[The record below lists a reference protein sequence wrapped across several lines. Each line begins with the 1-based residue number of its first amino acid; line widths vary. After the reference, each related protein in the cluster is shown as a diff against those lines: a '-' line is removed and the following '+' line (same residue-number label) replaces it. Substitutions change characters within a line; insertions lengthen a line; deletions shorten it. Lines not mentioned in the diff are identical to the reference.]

1 MSDDRWRARIRWV
14 VVHPDQ
20 PKVLLVRRDGGLAL
34 PEAERPG
41 RVWIGDPGEVL
52 PSLREL
58 LGGDGVLLRCL
69 EEGEDPS
76 TRVQRVTMLAAAR
89 PPAAAPQGTVWLDP
103 NGLAAATGRPGGPEH
118 PGAAGDPG
126 DPGVALAARVAADLE
141 AGRPPTGLQ
150 PWAARGW
157 QAQVEDWLA
166 AEMERLGRPVTGPV
180 EQVRVWELSCLLRAP
195 TTAGDVWFKT
205 SIASPLFV
213 NEGVVM
219 GTLATLFPDH
229 VPAPLAVDRERG
241 WMVLAGFGTR
251 AGGDASLELVEAVA
265 RTFSRMQVEAA
276 GHVDLLLDAGCHDR
290 RLDRLAARAEAWLP
304 EVGADGRLPALD
316 AATWLTEAE
325 AAAVAA
331 SVPRIR
337 AACEE
342 LAALAVPPSLVH
354 GDLHLANVAGGPRD
368 PLIFDWTDACVAHPF
383 LDLATIRRGTGEV
396 DEAEAELRARL
407 RAAYLPAWSS
417 FEAPQRLARAW
428 ELAVPL
434 GALHQAI
441 SYRSL
446 MASLQPP
453 IDLHMAQSTAWW
465 LRQVLANLP

>member
-1 MSDDRWRARIRWV
+1 MSDDGWRARIRWV

-20 PKVLLVRRDGGLAL
+20 PRVLLARRDGALVL

-41 RVWIGDPGEVL
+41 QVWLGDPGEIVA
-52 PSLREL
+52 PLREL
-58 LGGDGVLLRCL
+58 LGGDAVLLRCL
-69 EEGEDPS
+69 EEDEDPAA
-76 TRVQRVTMLAAAR
+76 RVQRLTVLAAAR
-89 PPAAAPQGTVWLDP
+89 APAAAPQGTAWVGRAD
-103 NGLAAATGRPGGPEH
+103 LAGVGP
-118 PGAAGDPG
+118 DL
-126 DPGVALAARVAADLE
+126 ALAARVAADLE
-141 AGRPPTGLQ
+141 DGRPPAGLQ
-150 PWAARGW
+150 PWAGRGW
-157 QAQVEDWLA
+157 HAQAEDWLA
-166 AEMERLGRPVTGPV
+166 AEMERLGRPLTGPV
-180 EQVRVWELSCLLRAP
+180 EQVRVWELSCVLRAP

-205 SIASPLFV
+205 SIAAPLFA

-219 GTLATLFPDH
+219 RTLAGLFPDH
-229 VPAPLAVDRERG
+229 VPAPLAVEPDRG

-251 AGGDASLELVEAVA
+251 VGWDASLEAVEAVA
-265 RTFSRMQVEAA
+265 RTFAGMQVEAA
-276 GHVDLLLDAGCHDR
+276 GHVDLLLAAGCHDR

-304 EVGADGRLPALD
+304 EVGADGRLPAMD
-316 AATWLTEAE
+316 AATWLTGDE
-325 AAAVAA
+325 AAALAA
-331 SVPRIR
+331 ALPRLL

-342 LAALAVPPSLVH
+342 LAAMAVPPSLVH
-354 GDLHLANVAGGPRD
+354 GDLHLANVAEGPRG

-396 DEAEAELRARL
+396 DEAEEELRARL

-417 FEAPQRLARAW
+417 FEPPGRLARAW

-453 IDLHMAQSTAWW
+453 IDLHMSQSTAWW
-465 LRQVLANLP
+465 LRQVLAHLP

>member
-1 MSDDRWRARIRWV
+1 MRDDGWRSQIRWV

-20 PKVLLVRRDGGLAL
+20 PRVLLARRDGALAL
-34 PEAERPG
+34 PEAEQPG
-41 RVWIGDPGEVL
+41 QVWLGDPGELVA
-52 PSLREL
+52 PLREL
-58 LGGDGVLLRCL
+58 LGGDAILLRCL
-69 EEGEDPS
+69 EEDEDPS
-76 TRVQRVTMLAAAR
+76 ARVRRLTVLAAAR
-89 PPAAAPQGTVWLDP
+89 APAAPQGTAWVGRSD
-103 NGLAAATGRPGGPEH
+103 LAGTGP
-118 PGAAGDPG
+118 DL
-126 DPGVALAARVAADLE
+126 ALAARVAADLE
-141 AGRPPTGLQ
+141 DGRPPAGLQ
-150 PWAARGW
+150 PWADRGW
-157 QAQVEDWLA
+157 HTQVEEWLA
-166 AEMERLGRPVTGPV
+166 AELERLGRPLTGPV
-180 EQVRVWELSCLLRAP
+180 EQVRVWELSCVLRAP

-219 GTLATLFPDH
+219 RALAGLFPDH
-229 VPAPLAVDRERG
+229 VPAPLAVEPERG

-251 AGGDASLELVEAVA
+251 AGWDASLEAVEAVA
-265 RTFSRMQVEAA
+265 RTFARMQVEAA
-276 GHVDLLLDAGCHDR
+276 GHVDLLLAAGCHDR

-304 EVGADGRLPALD
+304 EVGADGRLPAMD
-316 AATWLTEAE
+316 AATWLTGDEADAL
-325 AAAVAA
+325 AAAL
-331 SVPRIR
+331 PRIR

-354 GDLHLANVAGGPRD
+354 GDLHLANVAEGPRG

-396 DEAEAELRARL
+396 DEAEEELRARL

-417 FEAPQRLARAW
+417 FEPPERLARAW

-453 IDLHMAQSTAWW
+453 IDLHMSQSTAWW
-465 LRQVLANLP
+465 LRQVLASLP

>member
-1 MSDDRWRARIRWV
+1 MTDDGWRARIRWV

-20 PKVLLVRRDGGLAL
+20 PRVLLALREGAPAL

-41 RVWIGDPGEVL
+41 QVWLGDPGEVVA
-52 PSLREL
+52 PLREL
-58 LGGDGVLLRCL
+58 LGGDAVLLRCL
-69 EEGEDPS
+69 EEDEDPS
-76 TRVQRVTMLAAAR
+76 ARVQRLTVLAAALA
-89 PPAAAPQGTVWLDP
+89 PAAPQGTAWVGRAD
-103 NGLAAATGRPGGPEH
+103 LAGTGP
-118 PGAAGDPG
+118 DL
-126 DPGVALAARVAADLE
+126 ALAARVAADLE
-141 AGRPPTGLQ
+141 DGRPPAGLQ
-150 PWAARGW
+150 PWADRGW
-157 QAQVEDWLA
+157 HAQVKEWLA
-166 AEMERLGRPVTGPV
+166 AELERLGRPLTGPV
-180 EQVRVWELSCLLRAP
+180 EQVRVWELSCVLRAP

-219 GTLATLFPDH
+219 RALAGLFPDH
-229 VPAPLAVDRERG
+229 VPAPLAVEPERG
-241 WMVLAGFGTR
+241 WMVLAGFGTWV
-251 AGGDASLELVEAVA
+251 GWDASLEAVEAVA
-265 RTFSRMQVEAA
+265 RTFARMQVEAA
-276 GHVDLLLDAGCHDR
+276 GQVDLLLAAGCHDR

-304 EVGADGRLPALD
+304 EVGADGRLPAMD
-316 AATWLTEAE
+316 TATWLTGDE
-325 AAAVAA
+325 AAALAA
-331 SVPRIR
+331 ALPRIH

-354 GDLHLANVAGGPRD
+354 GDLHLANVAEGPRG
-368 PLIFDWTDACVAHPF
+368 PLIFDWTEACVAHPF

-396 DEAEAELRARL
+396 DEAEEELRARL

-417 FEAPQRLARAW
+417 FEPPERLARAW

-453 IDLHMAQSTAWW
+453 IDLHMSQSTAWW
-465 LRQVLANLP
+465 LRQVLAKLP